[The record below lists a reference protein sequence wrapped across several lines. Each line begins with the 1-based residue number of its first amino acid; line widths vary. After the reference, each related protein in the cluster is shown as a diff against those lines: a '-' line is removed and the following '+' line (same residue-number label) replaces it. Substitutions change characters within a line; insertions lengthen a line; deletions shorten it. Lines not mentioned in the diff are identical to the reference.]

1 MPCEA
6 MLPPTPAKPQAK
18 PPRGSN
24 ACRGKTG
31 LPKPRASPAQAQR
44 WSSRPRLLLRL
55 LLRLALLLL
64 LLLQRAATTTT
75 TTEASRVAA
84 RWTVLLRRRPRRPRQ
99 QRRPWQRL
107 ALASR
112 QPNRRAQW
120 RPRRRAGTAA
130 GPRRVRHAA
139 RTKRGAARERPGTGA
154 RPRRTAQRRRPSRR
168 RLRRHC
174 RSQGL
179 RRQTGAGT
187 AARVSQR
194 GAAKAARVAGAR
206 PGRPPSPLVR
216 LRRVPR
222 SACPRP
228 PDQPPRGQ
236 STAGHLRGG
245 AAREERAGGDAR
257 RDGAAPGAEGGG
269 GGGRGAT
276 CRWHCKSRLRQR
288 ASGAFAS
295 AGGRAVLA
303 RRPRRGRR
311 RWAVSSRPVN
321 APWRPAGRGR
331 DGSGSTARG
340 GGWPPPRTPGLA
352 AQSRPPGRGHAL
364 ARAPRSI
371 GACPR
376 TLWRLRR
383 PFCS

>member
-1 MPCEA
+1 MPCEVT
-6 MLPPTPAKPQAK
+6 LPPTPAKPQAK

-44 WSSRPRLLLRL
+44 WSSRPRLLL
-55 LLRLALLLL
+55 LRLRLL

-84 RWTVLLRRRPRRPRQ
+84 RWTVLLRRRRRRQRQ

-112 QPNRRAQW
+112 RPNRRAQL

-139 RTKRGAARERPGTGA
+139 RTKRGAARGRPGTGA

-257 RDGAAPGAEGGG
+257 RDGAAPGAEGE

-295 AGGRAVLA
+295 AGGKGGVGAQAAAAAQALSRLQPPGQCPMATGRARA
-303 RRPRRGRR
+303 RRE
-311 RWAVSSRPVN
+311 WI
-321 APWRPAGRGR
+321 
-331 DGSGSTARG
+331 DCQG